1 MVISVKDLI
10 IGFDSPLSSPINFH
24 LGPGESLAVMGHSGA
39 GKSTL
44 LNTILG
50 MIRPIEGTVTIE
62 GSNVHTLRY
71 SELARLRGRL
81 IGTVFQDGEL
91 LSTYTTLQ
99 NVALPRLL
107 INKSDPNVATQASRA
122 LLNMGV
128 DPEQQARNLSG
139 GERQRVALARAL
151 INDPKLILADEPTGS
166 LDIQTRDEVIAL
178 LFDNQLRR
186 DAALIL
192 VTHDPQVA
200 GKADRILTIEQPYS
214 A

>member
-1 MVISVKDLI
+1 MVISVKDLV
-10 IGFDSPLSSPINFH
+10 IGFDTPLSSPINFD
-24 LGPGESLAVMGHSGA
+24 LALGESIAIMGHSGA

-44 LNTILG
+44 LHTILG

-62 GSNVHTLRY
+62 GSNVHALRY
-71 SELARLRGRL
+71 SELARLRGQV

-91 LSTYTTLQ
+91 LSTYSALQ

-107 INKSDPNVATQASRA
+107 INKSDPNVSSQASEI
-122 LLNMGV
+122 LLSMGV

-178 LFDNQLRR
+178 LFDNLLRR

-192 VTHDPQVA
+192 VTHDPHVA
-200 GKADRILTIEQPYS
+200 EKADRTLTIDRPYS
-214 A
+214 G